1 MYCVI
6 MLNNL
11 KIFSNENFQNNS
23 FLFENNS
30 SIFKEVL
37 EKFHDYMVQY
47 TKVVNTYLLIF
58 RKIIT

>member
-23 FLFENNS
+23 FLSENNS
-30 SIFKEVL
+30 SKFKEVL
-37 EKFHDYMVQY
+37 EKFHD
-47 TKVVNTYLLIF
+47 LHGSIHLSS
-58 RKIIT
+58 